1 MLEYKPKNC
10 QLLVNGQLMKPVDL
24 SSLEARILPK
34 IPVKPNCLTP
44 REWYSLMY
52 ECETKSSPTMRMNR
66 QQPELQNLEFPVHQ
80 MTQVQL
86 RLALV
91 QDELQITLLE
101 SKAITVPSNPI
112 GVRLRQIVSISEE
125 LARLRL
131 QVQDYVTMSVIVDL
145 PFPSENIG
153 EKLISLVAYSM
164 ELLNTQLLR
173 YKYPMTEPG
182 LVRLLDSI
190 RHSNEAFLGNQIN

>member
-1 MLEYKPKNC
+1 MPEYKPKNC
-10 QLLVNGQLMKPVDL
+10 QLLVNGQLMKPADL
-24 SSLEARILPK
+24 SLLEAKILPP

-52 ECETKSSPTMRMNR
+52 ECETKSPTMREIR
-66 QQPELQNLEFPVHQ
+66 QQPELQNLEYPVHQ

-112 GVRLRQIVSISEE
+112 GVKLRQIVSISEE

-131 QVQDYVTMSVIVDL
+131 HVQDYVTMPVIVDL
-145 PFPSENIG
+145 PFPSENVG

-190 RHSNEAFLGNQIN
+190 RHSNEGRLANQIN